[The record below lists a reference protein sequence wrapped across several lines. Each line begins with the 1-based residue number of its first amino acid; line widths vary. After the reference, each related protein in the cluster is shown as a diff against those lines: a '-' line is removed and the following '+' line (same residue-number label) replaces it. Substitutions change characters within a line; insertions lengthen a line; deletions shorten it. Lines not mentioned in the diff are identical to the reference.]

1 MNFEEVERNTT
12 EHIIRHYS
20 NTPLNVDY
28 TCFWC
33 YPPPALNNLTDS
45 FIYFWAWFGYEH
57 QADTYT
63 ARTTTSFNL
72 FKILYHTPESEYQ
85 DERLKSVII
94 SILSSIRYLSTP
106 LSFDILFLYIQGIA
120 FNTNC
125 FEQQVTL
132 SISQGVY
139 IEILD

>member
-33 YPPPALNNLTDS
+33 YPPPALNNLEDS
-45 FIYFWAWFGYEH
+45 FIYFWVWFNFEH
-57 QADTYT
+57 QADTYS
-63 ARTTTSFNL
+63 ARTTIAFNL
-72 FKILYHTPESEYQ
+72 FKNLYHTPETEYR
-85 DERLKSVII
+85 DERLKNII
-94 SILSSIRYLSTP
+94 VSILSSIRYRSTP

-125 FEQQVTL
+125 FE
-132 SISQGVY
+132 
-139 IEILD
+139 